1 MNEPVIKKPR
11 GLRVSKRVREGV
23 NSLLLTSLGVVMVA
37 IFLMPLLYGIVTSLK
52 TDNQITTLGAPWWPA
67 SARTFTHNGQTYEI
81 YEVVECDAEDNP
93 IPWGR
98 DPENLTTPDCDG
110 WFGGEVYHW
119 ALVTRQREWAE
130 FIDPQDPEAGLIR
143 WEGRWRTLERDW
155 FFDAQWDN
163 FVKSW
168 NTINF
173 PRLLGNTLMYALLT
187 TFGVV
192 GSSSLVAYGF
202 ARFPLPRKNFLF
214 MIVMATIILPGAVTL
229 IPTYAVF
236 NRIGW
241 VGTWLPLI
249 VPAFFANGY
258 NIFLLRQFF
267 MSIPRE
273 IEEAATIDGAG
284 PLRVFVS
291 IILPQA
297 VPALVAASLF
307 HFFFAWN
314 NFFEPLIYLAG
325 NPEKYPITVGLTAF
339 NNLYSQQTNLIQAA
353 SLVSAVVPLLVFL
366 AAQRVF
372 LQGIV
377 FTGVD
382 K

>member
-1 MNEPVIKKPR
+1 MKYSRLMTSKK
-11 GLRVSKRVREGV
+11 LREGI
-23 NSLLLTSLGVVMVA
+23 NSVLLTGLGLVMLG
-37 IFLMPLLYGIVTSLK
+37 IFLLPLVYGIVTSLK
-52 TDNQITTLGAPWWPA
+52 TDQQITALGAPWWPA
-67 SARTFTHNGQTYEI
+67 TARSFTYEDQTYEI
-81 YEVVECDAEDNP
+81 FKVVECDADDNP

-98 DPENLTTPDCDG
+98 DPENLTVPDCG
-110 WFGGEVYHW
+110 WFNPVHDW
-119 ALVTRQREWAE
+119 ALVTRQREYAE
-130 FIDPQDPEAGLIR
+130 FLDPEDPEAGLIR
-143 WEGRWRTLERDW
+143 WEGRWRTLDRDW
-155 FFDAQWDN
+155 VFDFQWGNYLRAWD
-163 FVKSW
+163 
-168 NTINF
+168 TINF
-173 PRLLGNTLMYALLT
+173 PRLLWNTIMYAVIT
-187 TFGVV
+187 TVAVV

-202 ARFPLPRKNFLF
+202 ARYPLPRKNFLF

-236 NRIGW
+236 TYIGW

-267 MSIPRE
+267 LSIPKE
-273 IEEAATIDGAG
+273 MEEAATIDGAG
-284 PLRVFVS
+284 PLRTFVS
-291 IILPQA
+291 VILPQA
-297 VPALVAASLF
+297 KPALVAAGLF

-314 NFFEPLIYLAG
+314 HFFEPLVYLAG
-325 NPEKYPITVGLTAF
+325 NPEKYPIVVGLTAF

-353 SLVSAVVPLLVFL
+353 SLISAVLPLFVFL
-366 AAQRVF
+366 FAQRIF

>member
-1 MNEPVIKKPR
+1 MATMSANPR
-11 GLRVSKRVREGV
+11 KWFQTRRVREGV
-23 NSLLLTSLGVVMVA
+23 NTVLLTSFTLLVLA
-37 IFLMPLLYGIVTSLK
+37 IFLLPLLYGIVTALK

-67 SARTFTHNGQTYEI
+67 SARTFTHEGQTYEMFR
-81 YEVVECDAEDNP
+81 VVECDADGNP

-98 DPENLTTPDCDG
+98 DPNNLTVPECG
-110 WFGGEVYHW
+110 WFERTHDW
-119 ALVTRQREWAE
+119 ALVTRSREYAE
-130 FIDPQDPEAGLIR
+130 FLDPSEPEAGLIR

-155 FFDAQWDN
+155 VFDAQWDN
-163 FVKSW
+163 FVKAW

-173 PRLLGNTLMYALLT
+173 PRLLGNTLMYAIIT
-187 TFGVV
+187 TLAVV
-192 GSSSLVAYGF
+192 GSSSMVAYGF

-249 VPAFFANGY
+249 VPTFFANGY

-267 MSIPRE
+267 LSIPKE
-273 IEEAATIDGAG
+273 MEEAATIDGAG
-284 PLRVFVS
+284 PMRTFVS
-291 IILPQA
+291 VILPQA
-297 VPALVAASLF
+297 VPALVAASMF

-314 NFFEPLIYLAG
+314 HFFEPLVYLAG
-325 NPEKYPITVGLTAF
+325 NPQSYPITVGLTAF

-353 SLVSAVVPLLVFL
+353 SLISAVLPLLVFMM
-366 AAQRVF
+366 AQRVF

>member
-1 MNEPVIKKPR
+1 MTMQVKPPR
-11 GLRVSKRVREGV
+11 NLLASRKMREGV
-23 NSLLLTSLGVVMVA
+23 NTTLLTSLTLLVLA
-37 IFLMPLLYGIVTSLK
+37 IFLMPLVYGIVTSLK
-52 TDNQITTLGAPWWPA
+52 TDNQITMLGAPWWPA
-67 SARTFTHNGQTYEI
+67 SPRTFTHEGQTYEI
-81 YEVVECDAEDNP
+81 FRVVECDANGNP

-98 DPENLTTPDCDG
+98 DRENLTVPDCD
-110 WFGGEVYHW
+110 WGGRTHDW
-119 ALVTRQREWAE
+119 ALVTRQRERAE
-130 FIDPQDPEAGLIR
+130 FLDPDDPEAGLIN

-155 FFDAQWDN
+155 VFDAQWGN
-163 FVKSW
+163 FTKAW

-173 PRLLGNTLMYALLT
+173 PRLLGNTLLYAVIT
-187 TFGVV
+187 TFAVV
-192 GSSSLVAYGF
+192 GSSSMVAYGF

-249 VPAFFANGY
+249 VPTFFANGY

-267 MSIPRE
+267 LSIPKE
-273 IEEAATIDGAG
+273 MEEAATIDGAG
-284 PLRVFVS
+284 PLRAFVS
-291 IILPQA
+291 VILPQA

-314 NFFEPLIYLAG
+314 NFFEPLVYLAG
-325 NPEKYPITVGLTAF
+325 NPTQYPITVGLTAF

-353 SLVSAVVPLLVFL
+353 SLISAVLPLLVFL
-366 AAQRVF
+366 FAQRVF

>member
-1 MNEPVIKKPR
+1 MTTTVKKPR
-11 GLRVSKRVREGV
+11 NLLMSKKVREGT
-23 NSLLLTSLGVVMVA
+23 NTILLTGLGLVMLA
-37 IFLMPLLYGIVTSLK
+37 IFLLPLVYGIVTSLK

-67 SARTFTHNGQTYEI
+67 SARTFTHDDQTYDI
-81 YEVVECDAEDNP
+81 FRVVECNAEGVP

-98 DPENLTTPDCDG
+98 DPENLTVPECG
-110 WFGGEVYHW
+110 WGGRVHDW
-119 ALVTRQREWAE
+119 ALVTRQRESAE
-130 FIDPQDPEAGLIR
+130 FLDPENPEAGLIL

-155 FFDAQWDN
+155 VFDAQWGN
-163 FVKSW
+163 YLKAW
-168 NTINF
+168 NTIKF
-173 PRLLGNTLMYALLT
+173 PRLLGNTLVYALVT
-187 TFGVV
+187 TFAVV

-236 NRIGW
+236 NRMGW

-249 VPAFFANGY
+249 VPTFFANGY

-267 MSIPRE
+267 MSIPKE
-273 IEEAATIDGAG
+273 MEEAATIDGAG
-284 PLRVFVS
+284 PLRAFVS
-291 IILPQA
+291 VILPQA
-297 VPALVAASLF
+297 TPALVAASMF

-314 NFFEPLIYLAG
+314 NFFEPLVYLAG

-353 SLVSAVVPLLVFL
+353 SMVSAVLPLIVFL
-366 AAQRVF
+366 LAQRVF

>member
-1 MNEPVIKKPR
+1 MTTTVTKPR
-11 GLRVSKRVREGV
+11 NLLVSKKVREGT
-23 NSLLLTSLGVVMVA
+23 NTILLTGLGLVILA
-37 IFLMPLLYGIVTSLK
+37 IFLLPLVYGIVTSLK

-67 SARTFTHNGQTYEI
+67 SARTFTHDGQTYEI
-81 YEVVECDAEDNP
+81 FRVVECSAEGAP

-98 DPENLTTPDCDG
+98 DPENLTVPDC
-110 WFGGEVYHW
+110 GGGGRVHDW
-119 ALVTRQREWAE
+119 GLVTRQRESAE
-130 FIDPQDPEAGLIR
+130 FLDPENPGAGLIL

-155 FFDAQWDN
+155 VFDAQWDN
-163 FVKSW
+163 YAKAW

-173 PRLLGNTLMYALLT
+173 PRLLGNTLVYALLT
-187 TFGVV
+187 TFAVV

-202 ARFPLPRKNFLF
+202 ARYPLPRKNFLF

-236 NRIGW
+236 NRLGW

-249 VPAFFANGY
+249 VPTFFANGY

-267 MSIPRE
+267 MSIPKE
-273 IEEAATIDGAG
+273 MEEAATIDGAG
-284 PLRVFVS
+284 PLRTFVS
-291 IILPQA
+291 VILPQA
-297 VPALVAASLF
+297 TPALVAASMF

-314 NFFEPLIYLAG
+314 NFFEPLVYLAG

-353 SLVSAVVPLLVFL
+353 SLVSAVLPLLVFL
-366 AAQRVF
+366 MAQRVF

>member
-1 MNEPVIKKPR
+1 MVNKLDELRSSKK
-11 GLRVSKRVREGV
+11 VREGFS
-23 NSLLLTSLGVVMVA
+23 SLTLTGFSALVVA
-37 IFLMPLLYGIVTSLK
+37 IFLMPLVYGIVTSLK

-67 SARTFTHNGQTYEI
+67 SARTFDYDGRTYEI
-81 YEVVECDAEDNP
+81 FQVVECDADDNP

-98 DPENLTTPDCDG
+98 DPDNLTTPDCDG
-110 WFGGEVYHW
+110 LFGGEVYNW
-119 ALVTRQREWAE
+119 ALVGRQRESAQ
-130 FIDPQDPEAGLIR
+130 FVDPDNPEAGLIT

-155 FFDAQWDN
+155 VFDAQWPNYLKAWD
-163 FVKSW
+163 
-168 NTINF
+168 TINF
-173 PRLLGNTLMYALLT
+173 PRLLANTLVYALIT
-187 TFGVV
+187 TIGVV
-192 GSSSLVAYGF
+192 GSSALVAYGF
-202 ARFPLPRKNFLF
+202 ARYPIPYKNVLF
-214 MIVMATIILPGAVTL
+214 MIVIATIILPGAVTL
-229 IPTYAVF
+229 IPQYAVF

-267 MSIPRE
+267 LSIPKE
-273 IEEAATIDGAG
+273 MEEAAMIDGAG
-284 PLRVFVS
+284 PLRTFVS
-291 IILPQA
+291 VILPQS

-314 NFFEPLIYLAG
+314 HFFEPLVYLAG
-325 NPEKYPITVGLTAF
+325 SPDKYPITVGLTAF
-339 NNLYSQQTNLIQAA
+339 NTLYSQQTNLIQAA
-353 SLVSAVVPLLVFL
+353 SLISAIIPLLVFFF
-366 AAQRVF
+366 AQRVF

>member
-1 MNEPVIKKPR
+1 MKRPTTHQR
-11 GLRVSKRVREGV
+11 QLWMSKRVREGI
-23 NSLLLTSLGVVMVA
+23 NSVLLTGLTLLVLAV
-37 IFLMPLLYGIVTSLK
+37 FLMPLLYGVVTALK

-67 SARTFTHNGQTYEI
+67 TARTFTYEGQTYDI
-81 YEVVECDAEDNP
+81 FRVVECDADDNP

-98 DPENLTTPDCDG
+98 DAENLTVPDCF
-110 WFGGEVYHW
+110 WGGHTYDW
-119 ALVTRQREWAE
+119 ALVVRQREHAE
-130 FIDPQDPEAGLIR
+130 FLDPEEPEAGLIR

-155 FFDAQWDN
+155 MFDAQWGN
-163 FVKSW
+163 FLKAW
-168 NTINF
+168 NTIKF
-173 PRLLGNTLMYALLT
+173 PRLLTNTLIYALVT
-187 TFGVV
+187 TVGVV

-202 ARFPLPRKNFLF
+202 ARFPIPRKNLLF

-241 VGTWLPLI
+241 VGTWLPLM

-284 PLRVFVS
+284 PLRIFTS
-291 IILPQA
+291 IILPQSM
-297 VPALVAASLF
+297 PALMAASMF

-314 NFFEPLIYLAG
+314 HFFEPLVYLAG
-325 NPEKYPITVGLTAF
+325 NPNKFPITVGLTAF

-353 SLVSAVVPLLVFL
+353 SLISAVLPLLVFM

>member
-1 MNEPVIKKPR
+1 MKTSVTNPRNLLMSKK
-11 GLRVSKRVREGV
+11 VREGT
-23 NSLLLTSLGVVMVA
+23 NSILLTGLGLVMLA
-37 IFLMPLLYGIVTSLK
+37 IFLLPLVYGIVTSLK

-67 SARTFTHNGQTYEI
+67 SARTFTHDDKTYEI
-81 YEVVECDAEDNP
+81 FRVVECTAEGVP

-98 DPENLTTPDCDG
+98 DAENLTVPECD
-110 WFGGEVYHW
+110 WGGRVHDW
-119 ALVTRQREWAE
+119 ALVTRQRESAE
-130 FIDPQDPEAGLIR
+130 FLDPENPEAGLIL

-155 FFDAQWDN
+155 LFDAQWGN
-163 FVKSW
+163 YLKAW

-173 PRLLGNTLMYALLT
+173 PRLLGNTLVYALVT
-187 TFGVV
+187 TFAVV

-236 NRIGW
+236 NRLGW
-241 VGTWLPLI
+241 VGSWLPLI
-249 VPAFFANGY
+249 VPTFFANGY

-267 MSIPRE
+267 MSIPKE
-273 IEEAATIDGAG
+273 MEEAATIDGAG
-284 PLRVFVS
+284 PLRTFVS
-291 IILPQA
+291 VILPQA
-297 VPALVAASLF
+297 TPALVAASMF

-314 NFFEPLIYLAG
+314 NFFEPLVYLAG

-353 SLVSAVVPLLVFL
+353 SLVSAVLPLLVFL
-366 AAQRVF
+366 LAQRVF

>member
-1 MNEPVIKKPR
+1 MMQGSNSQPR
-11 GLRVSKRVREGV
+11 LSKLWRERIEKA
-23 NSLLLTSLGVVMVA
+23 LLTAFGLLVLA
-37 IFLMPLLYGIVTSLK
+37 IFLMPLVYGIVTSLK
-52 TDNQITTLGAPWWPA
+52 TDSQITALGAPWWPA
-67 SARTFTHNGQTYEI
+67 SAATFEYDGQVYDI
-81 YEVVECDAEDNP
+81 HRVVECNAEGQP

-98 DPENLTTPDCDG
+98 DPARLTTPDCSR
-110 WFGGEVYHW
+110 GGEVYEW
-119 ALVTRQREWAE
+119 ALVTRQRESAG
-130 FIDPQDPEAGLIR
+130 FLDPENPEAGLIQ
-143 WEGRWRTLERDW
+143 WEGRWRTLDRIW
-155 FFDAQWDN
+155 IFDAQWDN
-163 FVKSW
+163 YTKAW

-173 PRLLGNTLMYALLT
+173 PRLLWNTLFYAFVT
-187 TFGVV
+187 TFAVV

-214 MIVMATIILPGAVTL
+214 MLVMATIILPGAVTL

-241 VGTWLPLI
+241 VGSWLPLI
-249 VPAFFANGY
+249 VPTFFANGY

-267 MSIPRE
+267 MAIPKE
-273 IEEAATIDGAG
+273 MEEAATIDGAG
-284 PLRVFVS
+284 PLRTFFSV
-291 IILPQA
+291 ILPQA
-297 VPALVAASLF
+297 IPALVAASLF

-314 NFFEPLIYLAG
+314 HFFEPLVYLAG
-325 NPEKYPITVGLTAF
+325 QQDKYPITVGLTAF

-353 SLVSAVVPLLVFL
+353 SLVSAVLPLLLFFF
-366 AAQRVF
+366 AQRFF

>member
-1 MNEPVIKKPR
+1 MATMSANPR
-11 GLRVSKRVREGV
+11 KLLQSRKTREGI
-23 NSLLLTSLGVVMVA
+23 NTLLLTSFTLLILA
-37 IFLMPLLYGIVTSLK
+37 IFLMPLVYGIVTSLK

-67 SARTFTHNGQTYEI
+67 SARTFTHEGQTYEI
-81 YEVVECDAEDNP
+81 FRVVECDTNGNP

-98 DPENLTTPDCDG
+98 DPDNLITPDCAR
-110 WFGGEVYHW
+110 GGQVHDW
-119 ALVTRQREWAE
+119 GLVNRQRESAE
-130 FIDPQDPEAGLIR
+130 FLDPENPEAGLIR

-155 FFDAQWDN
+155 VFDAQWDN
-163 FVKSW
+163 FVKAW
-168 NTINF
+168 DTINF
-173 PRLLGNTLMYALLT
+173 PRLLGNTLMYAIIT
-187 TFGVV
+187 TLAVV
-192 GSSSLVAYGF
+192 GSSSMVAYGF

-249 VPAFFANGY
+249 VPTFFANGY

-267 MSIPRE
+267 LSIPKE
-273 IEEAATIDGAG
+273 MEEAATIDGAG
-284 PLRVFVS
+284 PMRTFVS
-291 IILPQA
+291 VILPQA
-297 VPALVAASLF
+297 VPALVAASMF

-314 NFFEPLIYLAG
+314 HFFEPLVYLAG
-325 NPEKYPITVGLTAF
+325 KPESYPITVGLTAF

-353 SLVSAVVPLLVFL
+353 SLISAVLPLLVFL
-366 AAQRVF
+366 FAQRVF

>member
-1 MNEPVIKKPR
+1 MTKPAKNTRHPRFSKKT
-11 GLRVSKRVREGV
+11 REMV
-23 NSLLLTSLGVVMVA
+23 NTVLLTGMGAFVLA
-37 IFLMPLLYGIVTSLK
+37 IFLMPLLYGIVTALK

-67 SARTFTHNGQTYEI
+67 SARTFTYEGTTYEI
-81 YEVVECDAEDNP
+81 FRVVECDAEGNP
-93 IPWGR
+93 IPWGT
-98 DPENLTTPDCDG
+98 DPENLYESEC
-110 WFGGEVYHW
+110 FLGGRTHDW
-119 ALVTRQREWAE
+119 ALVTRQRESAE
-130 FIDPQDPEAGLIR
+130 FLDPKEPEAGLIL

-155 FFDAQWDN
+155 VFDAQWGN
-163 FVKSW
+163 FVKAW
-168 NTINF
+168 QTINF
-173 PRLLGNTLMYALLT
+173 PQLLFNTLFYAIVT
-187 TFGVV
+187 TIAVV
-192 GSSSLVAYGF
+192 SSSALVAYGF
-202 ARFPLPRKNFLF
+202 ARFPLPRKNILF
-214 MIVMATIILPGAVTL
+214 IIVMATIILPGAVTL
-229 IPTYAVF
+229 IPTYTIF

-273 IEEAATIDGAG
+273 MEEAATIDGAG
-284 PLRVFVS
+284 PLRTFVS
-291 IILPQA
+291 VIVPQS

-314 NFFEPLIYLAG
+314 HFFEPLVYLAG
-325 NPEKYPITVGLTAF
+325 NPSRYPISVGLTAF

-353 SLVSAVVPLLVFL
+353 SLISAVLPLIVFL
-366 AAQRVF
+366 MAQRVF

>member
-1 MNEPVIKKPR
+1 MTIPVTHTRNVLASRK
-11 GLRVSKRVREGV
+11 VREGT
-23 NSLLLTSLGVVMVA
+23 NSILLTGFGLVVLAV
-37 IFLMPLLYGIVTSLK
+37 FLMPLVYGIVTSLK

-67 SARTFTHNGQTYEI
+67 SARTFTYEGQTYEI
-81 YEVVECDAEDNP
+81 FRVVECDADGNP

-98 DPENLTTPDCDG
+98 DPENLTVPECG
-110 WFGGEVYHW
+110 WIDRVHDW
-119 ALVTRQREWAE
+119 ALVTRQRESAG
-130 FIDPQDPEAGLIR
+130 FLDPENPEAGLIQ

-155 FFDAQWDN
+155 VFDAKWDN
-163 FVKSW
+163 YLKAW

-173 PRLLGNTLMYALLT
+173 PRLLGNTLLYAIVT
-187 TFGVV
+187 TIAVV

-202 ARFPLPRKNFLF
+202 ARFPIPRKNILFL
-214 MIVMATIILPGAVTL
+214 IVMATIILPGAVTL

-249 VPAFFANGY
+249 VPTFFANGY

-267 MSIPRE
+267 LAIPKE
-273 IEEAATIDGAG
+273 MEEAATIDGAG
-284 PLRVFVS
+284 PLRTFVS
-291 IILPQA
+291 VILPQA
-297 VPALVAASLF
+297 APALVAASLF

-314 NFFEPLIYLAG
+314 HFFEPLVYLAG
-325 NPEKYPITVGLTAF
+325 NPEKFPITVGLTAF

-353 SLVSAVVPLLVFL
+353 SLISAVLPLLLFFF
-366 AAQRVF
+366 AQRFF

>member
-1 MNEPVIKKPR
+1 MTVPVTHSRNLFGSKK
-11 GLRVSKRVREGV
+11 VREV
-23 NSLLLTSLGVVMVA
+23 TNTILLTGLGLVALA
-37 IFLMPLLYGIVTSLK
+37 IFLMPLVYGIVTSLK

-67 SARTFTHNGQTYEI
+67 SARTWTHDGQTYEI
-81 YEVVECDAEDNP
+81 FRVVECNADGNP
-93 IPWGR
+93 IPWGT
-98 DPENLTTPDCDG
+98 DPDNLITPDCA
-110 WFGGEVYHW
+110 GGGQVHDW
-119 ALVTRQREWAE
+119 ALVTRQRESAE
-130 FIDPQDPEAGLIR
+130 FLDPENLEAGLIR

-155 FFDAQWDN
+155 VFDAQWDN
-163 FVKSW
+163 YLKAW

-173 PRLLGNTLMYALLT
+173 PRLLWNTLLYAIVT
-187 TFGVV
+187 TFAVV

-236 NRIGW
+236 NRLGW
-241 VGTWLPLI
+241 VGSWLPLM

-273 IEEAATIDGAG
+273 MEEAATIDGAG
-284 PLRVFVS
+284 PLRAFVS
-291 IILPQA
+291 VILPQA
-297 VPALVAASLF
+297 VPALVAASMF

-314 NFFEPLIYLAG
+314 HFFEPLVYLAG

-353 SLVSAVVPLLVFL
+353 SLVSAVLPLLVFL
-366 AAQRVF
+366 MAQRVF

>member
-1 MNEPVIKKPR
+1 MPQKLSELRTSKK
-11 GLRVSKRVREGV
+11 VREGFNSV
-23 NSLLLTSLGVVMVA
+23 ALTGFSLLVLA
-37 IFLMPLLYGIVTSLK
+37 IFLMPLVYGIVTSLK

-67 SARTFTHNGQTYEI
+67 SARTFSYEGQTYEI
-81 YEVVECDAEDNP
+81 YKVVECDAEDNP

-98 DPENLTTPDCDG
+98 DADNLTTPDCG
-110 WFGGEVYHW
+110 WFGGGVHDW
-119 ALVTRQREWAE
+119 ALVNRQREWAE
-130 FIDPQDPEAGLIR
+130 FLDPEEPEAGLIR

-155 FFDAQWDN
+155 VFDFQWGN
-163 FVKSW
+163 YLRAW

-173 PRLLGNTLMYALLT
+173 PRLLGNTLVYALIT

-192 GSSSLVAYGF
+192 ASSALVAYGF
-202 ARFPLPRKNFLF
+202 ARYPIPRKNFLF
-214 MIVMATIILPGAVTL
+214 MIVIATIILPGAVTL
-229 IPTYAVF
+229 IPQYAVF

-267 MSIPRE
+267 MSIPKE
-273 IEEAATIDGAG
+273 MEEAAMIDGAG
-284 PLRVFVS
+284 PLRTFVS
-291 IILPQA
+291 VILPQA
-297 VPALVAASLF
+297 VPALVAASMF

-314 NFFEPLIYLAG
+314 HFFEPLIYLAG
-325 NPEKYPITVGLTAF
+325 SPEKYPITVGLTAF
-339 NNLYSQQTNLIQAA
+339 NNLYSQQTNLIQAS
-353 SLVSAVVPLLVFL
+353 SLVSAVIPLLVFFF
-366 AAQRVF
+366 AQRVF

>member
-1 MNEPVIKKPR
+1 MNEPSAHNKLHN
-11 GLRVSKRVREGV
+11 LRVSKKVREGV
-23 NSLLLTSLGVVMVA
+23 NSLLLTGLGVVMVA
-37 IFLMPLLYGIVTSLK
+37 IFLMPLLYGVVTSLK

-67 SARTFTHNGQTYEI
+67 TARTFSHDGQTYEI
-81 YEVVECDAEDNP
+81 FKVVECDADGAP
-93 IPWGR
+93 IAWGTN
-98 DPENLTTPDCDG
+98 PENLNVPDCF
-110 WFGGEVYHW
+110 WGGRTYDW
-119 ALVTRQREWAE
+119 GLVVRQREYAE
-130 FIDPQDPEAGLIR
+130 FLDPEEPEAGLIR

-155 FFDAQWDN
+155 VFDAQWAN
-163 FVKSW
+163 YVKAW

-173 PRLLGNTLMYALLT
+173 PRLLGNTLVYALLT
-187 TFGVV
+187 TFAVV

-202 ARFPLPRKNFLF
+202 ARFPLPRKNLLF

-284 PLRVFVS
+284 PIRIFIS

-297 VPALVAASLF
+297 VPALVAASMF

-353 SLVSAVVPLLVFL
+353 SLVSAVVPLLIFL
-366 AAQRVF
+366 LAQRVF

>member
-1 MNEPVIKKPR
+1 MTMPLKRPRELHMSKKA
-11 GLRVSKRVREGV
+11 REGINTV
-23 NSLLLTSLGVVMVA
+23 LLTGFTVALVA
-37 IFLMPLLYGIVTSLK
+37 IFLMPLIYGIVTSLK

-67 SARTFTHNGQTYEI
+67 SARTFTHEGQTYEI
-81 YEVVECDAEDNP
+81 FRVVECNADGDP

-98 DPENLTTPDCDG
+98 DPENLTVPDCF
-110 WFGGEVYHW
+110 WGGRAHDW
-119 ALVTRQREWAE
+119 ALVTRQRERAE
-130 FIDPQDPEAGLIR
+130 FLDPENPEAGLIH

-155 FFDAQWDN
+155 MFDAQWDN
-163 FVKSW
+163 YLKAW
-168 NTINF
+168 DTIKF
-173 PRLLGNTLMYALLT
+173 PRLLWNTLLYAVVT
-187 TFGVV
+187 TIGVV

-202 ARFPLPRKNFLF
+202 ARFPLPRKNILF

-236 NRIGW
+236 NRVGW

-267 MSIPRE
+267 LSIPRE
-273 IEEAATIDGAG
+273 MEEAATIDGAG
-284 PLRVFVS
+284 PLRAFVS
-291 IILPQA
+291 VILPQA
-297 VPALVAASLF
+297 MPALVAASMF

-314 NFFEPLIYLAG
+314 HFFEPLVYLAG
-325 NPEKYPITVGLTAF
+325 NPDKYPITVGLTAF

-353 SLVSAVVPLLVFL
+353 SLISAVLPLLVFVF
-366 AAQRVF
+366 AQRVF

>member
-1 MNEPVIKKPR
+1 MKYSRLMTSRK
-11 GLRVSKRVREGV
+11 LREGI
-23 NSLLLTSLGVVMVA
+23 NTALLTGLGLVTLG
-37 IFLMPLLYGIVTSLK
+37 IFLLPLIYGIVTSLK
-52 TDNQITTLGAPWWPA
+52 TDNQITALGAPWWPA
-67 SARTFTHNGQTYEI
+67 SARTFTYEDQTYEMFQ
-81 YEVVECDAEDNP
+81 VVECNAEGDP
-93 IPWGR
+93 IPYGR
-98 DPENLTTPDCDG
+98 DMDNLTVPDCSR
-110 WFGGEVYHW
+110 GGEVHDW
-119 ALVTRQREWAE
+119 ALVTRQRESAG
-130 FIDPQDPEAGLIR
+130 FLDPENPDAGLIH

-155 FFDAQWDN
+155 VFDAQWDN
-163 FVKSW
+163 YLKAW

-173 PRLLGNTLMYALLT
+173 PRLLWNTIMYAVIT
-187 TFGVV
+187 TVAVV

-236 NRIGW
+236 AYIGW

-249 VPAFFANGY
+249 VPTFFANGY

-267 MSIPRE
+267 MSIPKE
-273 IEEAATIDGAG
+273 MEEAATIDGAG
-284 PLRVFVS
+284 PMRTFVS
-291 IILPQA
+291 VILPQA
-297 VPALVAASLF
+297 KPALVAASLF

-314 NFFEPLIYLAG
+314 HFFEPLVYLAG
-325 NPEKYPITVGLTAF
+325 NPDQYPIVVGLTAF

-353 SLVSAVVPLLVFL
+353 SLISAVLPLFVFIF
-366 AAQRVF
+366 AQRVF